1 MRDGSPP
8 RRPARLG
15 DRRATHLVGVTR
27 ALPGRLE
34 TGPEELHAHVA
45 LPRPE
50 HEAHPR
56 AGPVAALLEGGL
68 DGPERLRRPL
78 GGACRS
84 AEHEHRRGEQP
95 GRRPNPPG
103 PHAETVP
110 SSSAALR
117 RPARL

>member
-1 MRDGSPP
+1 M
-8 RRPARLG
+8 
-15 DRRATHLVGVTR
+15 
-27 ALPGRLE
+27 GRKV
-34 TGPEELHAHVA
+34 HAHVA
-45 LPRPE
+45 LPRPVRGAPE
-50 HEAHPR
+50 
-56 AGPVAALLEGGL
+56 GPVAALLEGGL

-84 AEHEHRRGEQP
+84 AEDEHRRGEQP